1 MTELGYDPDRH
12 IYSPEASDTDPR
24 GDWQSRLG
32 KLVVLIVLT
41 LAMMAGAWVM
51 FWRWS

>member
-1 MTELGYDPDRH
+1 MTELGHDPD

-24 GDWQSRLG
+24 GDWQSKVG
-32 KLVVLIVLT
+32 FIVLAFVVT
-41 LAMMAGAWVM
+41 LVMMVGAWIM